1 MFKSITSY
9 TVDGNTT
16 GITINGPGIVS
27 VIESAYGTHKS
38 NNGSYTIIDGVGYLD
53 IDGTEELSNV
63 SGNTYIFKNKIK
75 LYNHNDNTGYP
86 IKVTVGLL

>member
-27 VIESAYGTHKS
+27 VIKSAYVTHKT
-38 NNGSYTIIDGVGYLD
+38 NNGSYTTISGAGYLD
-53 IDGTEELSNV
+53 IDGTKLSDV
-63 SGNTYIFKNKIK
+63 SGNTYIFKNIIK
-75 LYNHNDNTGYP
+75 LYNHNGNTDYP
-86 IKVTVGLL
+86 IKVTVGLF